1 MKHIFWYELIWTLFK
16 DESYAVPEHPE
27 VTQVWDLS
35 FVAQQVPRHVC
46 IRMTKPKILLQK
58 AAEDDCDDV
67 DFEDSEA
74 DLVSLLEN

>member
-1 MKHIFWYELIWTLFK
+1 M
-16 DESYAVPEHPE
+16 
-27 VTQVWDLS
+27 WDLS